1 MQTEMSKP
9 TLYGGA
15 HLLFLGLTIL
25 AIVIVC
31 ITCCRSNTAL
41 AQSDA
46 GMYDMVWKIVNTR
59 FLDQTNNGQDWS
71 RWRHKY
77 DDKIK
82 TPEDAYVAT
91 ATMVASLNDRYTRF
105 VPPKEFE
112 EEKNAIKGSLFG
124 IGVQIGLRNGKILIV
139 APIEDTP
146 GEKAGLLAEDE
157 ILAIDGVSTKDMS
170 VDKAADKIRG
180 KKGTAVELLIKR
192 KDVPNKSYKIV
203 RDEIKIKSISTKTPY
218 EFKVKDN
225 VGYIRLSSFM
235 GRKVGEDFKNLL
247 LEYKDKDGII
257 VDLRANTG
265 GLLNNAI
272 YIADLFLDEEI
283 IVSTV
288 DRDGY
293 KDTSRSSKNFFT
305 AQPIVVLINGGSAS
319 ASEILAGA
327 LKDNNRAI
335 LVGENTFGKG
345 LVQEVKNLAPF
356 GAGLNITVQKYLT
369 PNGTDINK
377 KGIAPDIE
385 VKFTEIDFKAKNDVQ
400 LKKAQEVLLQMIENQ
415 KTAKS

>member
-1 MQTEMSKP
+1 MKKSYSNV
-9 TLYGGA
+9 LSIFFA
-15 HLLFLGLTIL
+15 L
-25 AIVIVC
+25 VIVC
-31 ITCCRSNTAL
+31 VTCCRSNTAL

-59 FLDQTNNGQDWS
+59 FLDQTNNGQDWN

-180 KKGTAVELLIKR
+180 KKGTTVELLIKR

-218 EFKVKDN
+218 EFKINDN
-225 VGYIRLSSFM
+225 IGYIRLSSFM

-293 KDTSRSSKNFFT
+293 KDTSRSSKSFFT

-385 VKFTEIDFKAKNDVQ
+385 IKFTEIDFKAKNDVQ
-400 LKKAQEVLLQMIENQ
+400 LKKAQDVLLQMIENQ